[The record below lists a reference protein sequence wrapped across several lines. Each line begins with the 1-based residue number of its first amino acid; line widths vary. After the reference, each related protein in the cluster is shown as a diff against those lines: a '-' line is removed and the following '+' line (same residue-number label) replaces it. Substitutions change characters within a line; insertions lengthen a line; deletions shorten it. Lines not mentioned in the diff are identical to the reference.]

1 MRTFYWIRCKT
12 CPESR
17 MLITDFKE
25 SSVGYALEREKLKAD
40 FVLHHMVECREKSS
54 ASRLGEYV

>member
-1 MRTFYWIRCKT
+1 
-12 CPESR
+12 

-25 SSVGYALEREKLKAD
+25 SSLGYALEREKLKAD
-40 FVLHHMVECREKSS
+40 FVLHHMVDCREKSS